1 MFRRQWLA
9 ATAALALG
17 TTLAGTATLAHA
29 DNVADYPTQPIRLIV
44 PLPPSSPPDV
54 LARVVAEEI
63 QEAWGQPVVVE
74 NRPGA
79 TGMIG
84 LDALARSAPDGYTLG
99 VMFMTHTV
107 LPSIFKKVPYD
118 TAEAFSPVA
127 NLVWLYNVL
136 VVHPS
141 VEAESVSDLIAAARE
156 NPGMLTYASG
166 GNGSPA
172 HLIGE
177 SFRQMADLDIM
188 HIPYKGPAEAIN
200 GLLGGDTSMM
210 FATSSVAVPLVQGN
224 KVEALAVTR
233 PERFDVLPEVP
244 TLVEAGVE
252 GFEMREWE
260 GIVAPAGTP
269 EAIIQ
274 KWNAELARIMQK
286 PDVLKRLGA
295 LGMQPADANT
305 PAEFHDL
312 IRSELDTWSEVIQR
326 SGIEAS

>member
-1 MFRRQWLA
+1 MRFRRRSLLAGLA
-9 ATAALALG
+9 ALPLVLGAQTSLAND
-17 TTLAGTATLAHA
+17 LA
-29 DNVADYPTQPIRLIV
+29 NYPSKPIRLIV
-44 PLPPSSPPDV
+44 PLPPGSPPDV
-54 LARVVAEEI
+54 LARVVGERVAEL
-63 QEAWGQPVVVE
+63 WGQPVVIE

-84 LDALARSAPDGYTLG
+84 MDALARSAPDGYTLG

-118 TAEAFSPVA
+118 TAPAFSPVA

-141 VEAESVSDLIAAARE
+141 VRANSLSELISAARA
-156 NPGMLTYASG
+156 NPGQLTYASG

-177 SFRQMADLDIM
+177 SFRQLTQTDIQ

-200 GLLGGDTSMM
+200 GLLGGDTAMM
-210 FATSSVAVPLVQGN
+210 FATSSVAVPMVQAG
-224 KVEALAVTR
+224 KVRALAVTR
-233 PERFDVLPEVP
+233 PERFDVLPDVP
-244 TLVEAGVE
+244 TLEQAGLP
-252 GFEMREWE
+252 GFAMREWE

-269 EAIIQ
+269 AAILD
-274 KWNAELARIMQK
+274 KWNHTLAAIMQEPK
-286 PDVLKRLGA
+286 VRESLQA
-295 LGMQPADANT
+295 LGMQPAEPNT
-305 PAEFHDL
+305 PAQFQQL
-312 IRSELDTWSEVIQR
+312 IRDELQTWAEVIRR